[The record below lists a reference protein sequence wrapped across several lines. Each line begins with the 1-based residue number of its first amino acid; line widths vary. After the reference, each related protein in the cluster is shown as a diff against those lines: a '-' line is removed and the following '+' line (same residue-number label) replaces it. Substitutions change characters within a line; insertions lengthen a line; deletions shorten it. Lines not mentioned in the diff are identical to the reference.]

1 MMRIGREMP
10 GLQFTKRKEIHM
22 KNRFFSVLAA
32 AALVG
37 VTACA
42 EPETEA
48 EIEAPATEMAPAPV
62 AEPAPMTDPAAT
74 TGTFDPA
81 LDTNANGMLDADE
94 GMGDADAD
102 GILDRD
108 ETYVPP
114 QS

>member
-1 MMRIGREMP
+1 
-10 GLQFTKRKEIHM
+10 M

-37 VTACA
+37 VAACA

-48 EIEAPATEMAPAPV
+48 EIEAPATEIAPAPV
-62 AEPAPMTDPAAT
+62 AEPAPMTDPAVDPAAAA
-74 TGTFDPA
+74 FDPA
-81 LDTNANGMLDADE
+81 LDVNANGMLDADE

-114 QS
+114 TM